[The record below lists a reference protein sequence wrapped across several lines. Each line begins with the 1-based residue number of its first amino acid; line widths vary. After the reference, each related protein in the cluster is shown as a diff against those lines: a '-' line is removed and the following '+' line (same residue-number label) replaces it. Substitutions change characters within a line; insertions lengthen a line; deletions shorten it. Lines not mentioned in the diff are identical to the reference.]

1 MLFLKTCQNPQED
14 ICARVSFLIKLWKG
28 DSDTD
33 VFIWI
38 LRNFWKHFFYRAP
51 FGDSFLVFL
60 WTWEGDFHMTFQILG
75 IIFQKAKKNGLA
87 FMCIAILRW
96 AAPRLQFTF
105 LGSYVC
111 IGSRKISPR
120 EIPTRKILTH
130 QAPPPPWKI
139 TSRKILT
146 QKISTWNIP
155 TYFIICLASL
165 NTTSINGRRVY
176 MYILPEQNI

>member
-1 MLFLKTCQNPQED
+1 
-14 ICARVSFLIKLWKG
+14 
-28 DSDTD
+28 
-33 VFIWI
+33 
-38 LRNFWKHFFYRAP
+38 
-51 FGDSFLVFL
+51 
-60 WTWEGDFHMTFQILG
+60 
-75 IIFQKAKKNGLA
+75 
-87 FMCIAILRW
+87 MCMAILRW
-96 AAPRLQFTF
+96 AAPRLQFPF

-139 TSRKILT
+139 PPRKILT